1 MRIPLFRFWVS
12 IALAGLSFTGKS
24 QSLDSFP
31 ENPIE
36 FANTLGA
43 FLTANKS
50 EEIEKV
56 FKAIEPAL
64 RSGAYPEA
72 EFVLIRQL
80 CNQMKARRLTPN
92 PHFKRYLE
100 LLPLVKQASS
110 SPTAFQEWHQ
120 VLLYLVSPTNNR
132 TVNDFSNFLTFS
144 SDLFEK
150 QAIRSSDGGGVTW
163 RMEPPAWKIVLE
175 NGEPALI
182 TEKTSLIG
190 QRLKDSIR
198 ISETQGTYYPLEYLW
213 KGKGGKVSWERI
225 GLPAE
230 VNVQLDTYAL
240 DARKGIYSADQAL
253 LSYPLFL
260 GQKKIKGVFSDK
272 VTLDNAGN
280 EGFYPRFESLTERV
294 EIKEF
299 GEGIRY
305 SGGFRLEGKTVYGVG
320 ALGNKPQLEI
330 YNRSG
335 AKVFKG
341 VSNRFTIKQGE
352 QLSGEQVEAVFYSQG
367 DSIYHPSVNIRFSVS
382 TKELRLYR
390 GELGSGRIPF
400 VSSVHQVNI
409 EAEEIIAYLNAD
421 SVLIGK
427 PTVSIAQKSPVLFES
442 LNFFQQKEFEA
453 FQGISSV
460 NPLALIKVTAE
471 KTGTRIIEAEV
482 IAKNLNSKYT
492 AQSITKLLYDL
503 AAQGFINYDSDKQLV
518 EVKDKVFNY
527 VDASRNRIDY
537 DALRLVSATDQTNAI
552 FNLKN
557 KTITIKG
564 VKWIPFSTRQK
575 VAMIPDSNEVILRE
589 HRNLD
594 FAGILQAGFSE
605 IKGKNFHFQYQGFQI
620 QADSIDRFRLFAPDK
635 RPSETPGIQPF
646 ALGSDIERFSGTLLI
661 DAENNKSGKEDI
673 PIFPS
678 MNSKGK
684 SYVFYDGEF
693 AKDTVYRRA
702 DFYFELEPFHLNQ
715 LDNYVKEELAFPG
728 KLVSARIF
736 PDIKETL
743 KVRDDRSLGFL
754 HTTPEAGYP
763 VYQKK
768 GVFSGTIDLAN
779 RGLWGKGALQFLGA
793 RIESE
798 DFIFRPLAATGSARE
813 FALKEVRDKQ
823 PVPQVNG
830 SDVQINW
837 RPYADSMYVSTAS
850 KAFDLFQQGE
860 HYLTGRLILTPGG
873 LKGEGTLDWPQAA
886 ISSPQF
892 SFGAFSV
899 QADTMSLQIK
909 ALDKGA
915 IAIKTDS
922 IRGNIDF
929 DKKKA
934 TFRTNQE
941 FLKTG
946 LPFNQYETSMNEFDW
961 DMSKETVTFKSDIT
975 NYGTFTSS
983 HPEQDTLSFQGR
995 TAFYDLKTY
1004 LLQIGE
1010 TPFIKSADA
1019 YIYPDSGRV
1028 EIQPGGA
1035 MTKLENATIVCDTI
1049 SKNHKINRASVQILG
1064 RKEYRA
1070 SGFYEFNIGSKKQEI
1085 AFTDIRGTRV
1095 GKGAMSQKATATLAE
1110 GQITPEDSF
1119 LIDTKTSFYGL
1130 ISLGS
1135 ESVNLK
1141 FDGFAR
1147 LESEK
1152 LPERNWFSINTQSD
1166 KSNLAIPYSSPKT
1179 EEGIPLETGLFLSKE
1194 IAAVY
1199 PRVMMPLYFRKD
1211 RPVFPAKGVF
1221 RYDKTKDQFIFGDSS
1236 RVLLQRPTGNQLIF
1250 HSKTGRLEAEGKFN
1264 LGSGLKYYRI
1274 DAAGAASTQFLD
1286 VPDSL
1291 QAQTPPAPVD
1301 FNLIAGL
1308 TFTVPEKLLRLMQ
1321 NEIASASF
1329 ATNPIPYLTN
1339 IDYYKKG
1346 FAEIMPPSKE
1356 LQEALDGLSTGVLGL
1371 PKKDNTFTLLFTGLN
1386 MRWDM
1391 DYQSL
1396 VSRTPEAGLV
1406 SILGDPI
1413 NQKVTCYA
1421 EFKMPSNDDDRVYF
1435 YLKLPNEIY
1444 YYYGYRN
1451 GILEINSNDN
1461 RFMDEASK
1469 MKSSEL
1475 ITKTP
1480 DGETYEIQIV
1490 EASRAQMFLRRAQA
1504 AGK

>member
-1 MRIPLFRFWVS
+1 MRIPSFRFWVA
-12 IALAGLSFTGKS
+12 IALTALSFTGKS

-31 ENPIE
+31 ENPTA
-36 FANTLGA
+36 FANALGA

-56 FKAIEPAL
+56 FKAVEPAL
-64 RSGAYPEA
+64 RSGVYPEA
-72 EFVLIRQL
+72 EFALIRQL

-92 PHFKRYLE
+92 PHFKKYLE

-110 SPTAFQEWHQ
+110 SPSAFQEWHEA
-120 VLLYLVSPTNNR
+120 LIYLVSPANNR
-132 TVNDFSNFLTFS
+132 MVNDFSNFLSFS

-150 QAIRSSDGGGVTW
+150 QALRSSDGGGVTW

-175 NGEPALI
+175 NGEPALV
-182 TEKTSLIG
+182 TEKTNLIG

-198 ISETQGTYYPLEYLW
+198 ISETQGRYYPLEYAW
-213 KGKGGKVSWERI
+213 KGLGGKVSWERI

-230 VNVQLDTYAL
+230 VYVELDTYAL
-240 DARKGIYSADQAL
+240 DSRKGIYTSSQAL

-272 VTLDNAGN
+272 VSLDNTGN
-280 EGFYPRFESLTERV
+280 DGFYPRFESLTERV

-320 ALGNKPQLEI
+320 ARGNKPMLEI

-335 AKVFKG
+335 TKVFKG
-341 VSNRFTIKQGE
+341 VSNRFTIRQGE

-367 DSIYHPSVNIRFSVS
+367 DSIYHPSVNIRFAVS

-427 PTVSIAQKSPVLFES
+427 PTVSIAQKKPVLFES
-442 LNFFQQKEFEA
+442 LNFFQQKEYEA

-460 NPLALIKVTAE
+460 NPVALIKVAAE
-471 KTGTRIIEAEV
+471 KTGTRVLEAEV

-503 AAQGFINYDSDKQLV
+503 AAQGFINYDSEKQLV

-537 DALRLVSATDQTNAI
+537 DALRLESVTDQTNAI

-575 VAMIPDSNEVILRE
+575 VAMIPDSNEVVLRE

-594 FAGILQAGFSE
+594 FAGTLQAGFSE
-605 IKGKNFHFQYQGFQI
+605 IKGKNFRFNYQGFQI

-635 RPSETPGIQPF
+635 RPSENPEIQPF
-646 ALGSDIERFSGTLLI
+646 ALGSDIERFSGVLLI

-673 PIFPS
+673 PLFPS
-678 MNSKGK
+678 LNTKGK
-684 SYVFYDGEF
+684 SFVFYDGAF
-693 AKDTVYRRA
+693 AKDTVYQRS

-728 KLVSARIF
+728 KLR
-736 PDIKETL
+736 
-743 KVRDDRSLGFL
+743 
-754 HTTPEAGYP
+754 
-763 VYQKK
+763 
-768 GVFSGTIDLAN
+768 
-779 RGLWGKGALQFLGA
+779 GA

-798 DFIFRPLAATGSARE
+798 DFIFRPRTTTGSARE
-813 FALKEVRDKQ
+813 FALKEVRDKS

-830 SDVQINW
+830 ADVQIDW

-860 HYLTGRLILTPGG
+860 HSLTGRLILTPGG

-915 IAIKTDS
+915 IAIQTDS

-929 DKKKA
+929 EKKKA

-1010 TPFIKSADA
+1010 APYIKSADA
-1019 YIYPDSGRV
+1019 FIYPDSGRV

-1049 SKNHKINRASVQILG
+1049 AKNHKINRASVQILG

-1110 GQITPEDSF
+1110 GQITQQDSF

-1135 ESVNLK
+1135 ESANLK

-1152 LPERNWFSINTQSD
+1152 LPERNWFNVNTQSD

-1221 RYDKTKDQFIFGDSS
+1221 RYDKAKDQFIFGDSS
-1236 RVLLQRPTGNQLIF
+1236 KVLLQGPTGNQLVF
-1250 HSKTGRLEAEGKFN
+1250 QSKTGRLEAEGKFN

-1274 DAAGAASTQFLD
+1274 DAAGTASTQFLD

-1308 TFTVPEKLLRLMQ
+1308 TFNVPEKLLRLMQ

-1329 ATNPIPYLTN
+1329 ATSPIAYLAN

-1356 LQEALDGLSTGVLGL
+1356 LQEALNSLSTGVLGL
-1371 PKKDNTFTLLFTGLN
+1371 PKKDNTFTLLFSGLN

-1396 VSRTPEAGLV
+1396 VSRTPEAGLI
-1406 SILGDPI
+1406 SILGDPV

-1451 GILEINSNDN
+1451 GILELNSNDN
-1461 RFMDEASK
+1461 RFMDEAGK

-1475 ITKTP
+1475 VTKTA